1 MLFSYDAV
9 AFSCRSKS
17 DNILIGSRRLLEIS
31 MIQSGDKN
39 IGELSS
45 PVAKSIS
52 VHRAFVYSASAPGLG
67 EFYAGCRL
75 RGLVTAALFIF
86 ATVWFTR
93 TLFVI
98 LSGIMGRIFD
108 SFYGA
113 ASFVLPEVPFLSVG
127 VSFFAF
133 YFIWLWAM
141 ISAVDVASEQRQ
153 RNGEPPQASVA
164 WAVAISWFCP
174 GSGQVYTGSRRY
186 GYLLF
191 AAYLLA
197 ILAVVPAYMQLF
209 HDISRLAG
217 SGELTPNNP
226 YTVINIVHGLVARA
240 EHSFGTLLQAS
251 VKNFA
256 IAGTIAAL
264 RQRLPETDTRW
275 SRPSAGYGA
284 ALVGIGWLCPGAG
297 QLLQKR
303 DTLGWY
309 FLAGYIGSRFL
320 TGFLLRH
327 NFIAVPTADLL
338 DWLSVVIQWGSMAEA
353 LFWMIKKGKGY

>member
-1 MLFSYDAV
+1 M
-9 AFSCRSKS
+9 
-17 DNILIGSRRLLEIS
+17 
-31 MIQSGDKN
+31 MIQSGDKQ
-39 IGELSS
+39 IGEPSS
-45 PVAKSIS
+45 PPAKSIS

-75 RGLVTAALFIF
+75 RGLATAALFIC

-98 LSGIMGRIFD
+98 ISGIMGRIFD
-108 SFYGA
+108 SFSGA
-113 ASFVLPEVPFLSVG
+113 APFVLPEVPFLSIG
-127 VSFFAF
+127 ISFFAF

-141 ISAVDVASEQRQ
+141 ISAVDAATEHRQ
-153 RNGEPPQASVA
+153 RNGGPPQANVG

-209 HDISRLAG
+209 DDISRLAG
-217 SGELTPNNP
+217 SGELSPNNP
-226 YTVINIVHGLVARA
+226 YTVINIVHKLVARA
-240 EHSFGTLLQAS
+240 EHSFGKLLQAS
-251 VKNFA
+251 VKYFA
-256 IAGTIAAL
+256 IAGTIGAL

-303 DTLGWY
+303 DTLGGY
-309 FLAGYIGSRFL
+309 ILAGYIGSTFL
-320 TGFLLRH
+320 VGFLLH
-327 NFIAVPTADLL
+327 LNFITVATADLL
-338 DWLSVVIQWGSMAEA
+338 DWLPIAIKWGSMAEA
-353 LFWMIKKGKGY
+353 LFLMIKKGKGNKKQEAHSQVDL